1 MNRVVMEARSRG
13 IFIDDASSL
22 VDVAPN
28 ADDLEGIFNE
38 AKNDGV
44 EFIYFAHPD
53 EETTLHGIFLIDC
66 SYINEFPFS
75 RCN

>member
-1 MNRVVMEARSRG
+1 MKRVVMEARSRG

-28 ADDLEGIFNE
+28 TEDLEGIFNE

-53 EETTLHGIFLIDC
+53 EETTLHGMFLIAC
-66 SYINEFPFS
+66 FFLY
-75 RCN
+75 